1 MTEITD
7 KPLRRLRH
15 GYRRTPEQRENDL
28 VFCTDL
34 FLKGYSYRQ
43 ISDLLNKRN
52 AKMGL
57 DYAIVPPMRVYKDL
71 KQLLINWKR
80 EHEENIDLYITKE
93 LSKLDK
99 IEAEL
104 WDAWERSKKRIVS
117 KIRQSG
123 LKTERSE
130 TFAGNPR
137 YLDLVLSVQ
146 QRRAKLLGLDAPVKV
161 DMPNV
166 NVSVDSSGPKYD
178 ISVIPNDMLFVIADK
193 LQNAEYERLM
203 IEKNGDK
210 KTIESKADGH
220 IPRVA

>member
-34 FLKGYSYRQ
+34 FLRGYSYRK
-43 ISDLLNKRN
+43 ISDLLNQRN

-123 LKTERSE
+123 LKKVRSE

-210 KTIESKADGH
+210 ETEEDGE
-220 IPRVA
+220 

>member
-15 GYRRTPEQRENDL
+15 GYRRSPEQRENDL

-71 KQLLINWKR
+71 KQILINWKR

-99 IEAEL
+99 IESEL

-166 NVSVDSSGPKYD
+166 NVSVDSSSPKYD

-210 KTIESKADGH
+210 KTEEEGE
-220 IPRVA
+220 

>member
-7 KPLRRLRH
+7 KPLRRLRN

-34 FLKGYSYRQ
+34 FLRGYSYRQ
-43 ISDLLNKRN
+43 ISDLLNQRN

-123 LKTERSE
+123 LKKERSE

-166 NVSVDSSGPKYD
+166 NVSVDSSAPKYD

-210 KTIESKADGH
+210 ETEEDGE
-220 IPRVA
+220 

>member
-7 KPLRRLRH
+7 KPLRRLMH

-34 FLKGYSYRQ
+34 FLRGYSYRQ
-43 ISDLLNKRN
+43 IADLLNQRN

-161 DMPNV
+161 DLPNV

-210 KTIESKADGH
+210 ETEEDGE
-220 IPRVA
+220 

>member
-34 FLKGYSYRQ
+34 FLRGYSYRQ
-43 ISDLLNKRN
+43 IADLLNQRN

-161 DMPNV
+161 DLPNV
-166 NVSVDSSGPKYD
+166 NVSVDSSSPKYD

-210 KTIESKADGH
+210 KTEEEGE
-220 IPRVA
+220 

>member
-34 FLKGYSYRQ
+34 FLRGYSYRQ
-43 ISDLLNKRN
+43 ISDLLNQRN
-52 AKMGL
+52 AKLGL

-123 LKTERSE
+123 LKNERSE

-210 KTIESKADGH
+210 KTEEDGE
-220 IPRVA
+220 

>member
-34 FLKGYSYRQ
+34 FLRGYSYRQ
-43 ISDLLNKRN
+43 ISDLLNQRN
-52 AKMGL
+52 AKLGL

-123 LKTERSE
+123 LKNERSE

-146 QRRAKLLGLDAPVKV
+146 QRRAKLLGLDAPIKV

-210 KTIESKADGH
+210 ETEEDGE
-220 IPRVA
+220 

>member
-34 FLKGYSYRQ
+34 FLRGYSCRQ
-43 ISDLLNKRN
+43 IADLLNQRN

-161 DMPNV
+161 DLPNV
-166 NVSVDSSGPKYD
+166 NVSVDSSAPKYD

-210 KTIESKADGH
+210 KTEEDGE
-220 IPRVA
+220 

>member
-1 MTEITD
+1 MTEKTD

-34 FLKGYSYRQ
+34 FLRGYSYRQ
-43 ISDLLNKRN
+43 ISDLLNQRN

-161 DMPNV
+161 DLPNV

-210 KTIESKADGH
+210 KTEEDEE
-220 IPRVA
+220 

>member
-43 ISDLLNKRN
+43 IADLLNQRN

-80 EHEENIDLYITKE
+80 DHEENIDLYITKE

-99 IEAEL
+99 IETEL

-117 KIRQSG
+117 RIRQSG

-130 TFAGNPR
+130 SFAGNPR

-161 DMPNV
+161 DLPNV
-166 NVSVDSSGPKYD
+166 NVSVDSSAPKYD

-210 KTIESKADGH
+210 KTEEDGE
-220 IPRVA
+220 

>member
-34 FLKGYSYRQ
+34 FLRGYSYRQ
-43 ISDLLNKRN
+43 ISDLLNQRN

-161 DMPNV
+161 DLPNV
-166 NVSVDSSGPKYD
+166 NVSVDSSAPRYD

-210 KTIESKADGH
+210 KTEEDGE
-220 IPRVA
+220 

>member
-34 FLKGYSYRQ
+34 FLRGYSYRQ
-43 ISDLLNKRN
+43 IADLLNQRN

-161 DMPNV
+161 DLPNV
-166 NVSVDSSGPKYD
+166 NVSVDSSAPKYD
-178 ISVIPNDMLFVIADK
+178 ISIIPNDMLFVIADK

-210 KTIESKADGH
+210 KTEEDGE
-220 IPRVA
+220 

>member
-15 GYRRTPEQRENDL
+15 GYRRSPEQRENDL

-161 DMPNV
+161 DLPNV
-166 NVSVDSSGPKYD
+166 NVSVDSSSPKYD

-203 IEKNGDK
+203 IEKNDDK
-210 KTIESKADGH
+210 KTEEEGE
-220 IPRVA
+220 

>member
-34 FLKGYSYRQ
+34 FLRGYSYRQ
-43 ISDLLNKRN
+43 IADLLNQRN

-57 DYAIVPPMRVYKDL
+57 NYAIVPPMRVYKDL

-161 DMPNV
+161 DLPNV

-210 KTIESKADGH
+210 KTEEDGE
-220 IPRVA
+220 

>member
-34 FLKGYSYRQ
+34 FLRGYSYRQ
-43 ISDLLNKRN
+43 IADLLNQRN

-80 EHEENIDLYITKE
+80 EHEENIDLYMTKE

-161 DMPNV
+161 DLPNV
-166 NVSVDSSGPKYD
+166 NVSVDSSSPKYD

-210 KTIESKADGH
+210 KTEEEGE
-220 IPRVA
+220 

>member
-117 KIRQSG
+117 KIRHSG

-161 DMPNV
+161 DLPNV
-166 NVSVDSSGPKYD
+166 NVSVDSSSPKYD
-178 ISVIPNDMLFVIADK
+178 ISVIPNDILFVIADK

-210 KTIESKADGH
+210 KTEEDGE
-220 IPRVA
+220 

>member
-1 MTEITD
+1 MTEITE

-161 DMPNV
+161 DLPNV
-166 NVSVDSSGPKYD
+166 NVSVDSSSPKYD
-178 ISVIPNDMLFVIADK
+178 ISVIPNDILFVIADK

-210 KTIESKADGH
+210 KTEEDEE
-220 IPRVA
+220 

>member
-34 FLKGYSYRQ
+34 FLRGYSYRQ
-43 ISDLLNKRN
+43 ISDLLNQRN

-210 KTIESKADGH
+210 KTEEDGE
-220 IPRVA
+220 

>member
-161 DMPNV
+161 DLPNV
-166 NVSVDSSGPKYD
+166 NVSVDSSAPKYD

-210 KTIESKADGH
+210 KTEENGE
-220 IPRVA
+220 

>member
-15 GYRRTPEQRENDL
+15 GYRRSPEQRENDL

-99 IEAEL
+99 IESEL

-130 TFAGNPR
+130 TFAGNPH

-161 DMPNV
+161 DLPNV
-166 NVSVDSSGPKYD
+166 NVSVDSSSPKYD

-210 KTIESKADGH
+210 KTEEEGE
-220 IPRVA
+220 

>member
-34 FLKGYSYRQ
+34 FLRGYSYRQ
-43 ISDLLNKRN
+43 ISDLLNQRN

-203 IEKNGDK
+203 MEKNGDK
-210 KTIESKADGH
+210 KTEEDGE
-220 IPRVA
+220 

>member
-161 DMPNV
+161 DLPNV

-178 ISVIPNDMLFVIADK
+178 ISVIPNDMLFAIADK

-210 KTIESKADGH
+210 KTEEDGE
-220 IPRVA
+220 

>member
-34 FLKGYSYRQ
+34 FLRGYSYRQ
-43 ISDLLNKRN
+43 IADLLNQRN

-137 YLDLVLSVQ
+137 YLDLVLYVQ

-161 DMPNV
+161 DLPNV

-210 KTIESKADGH
+210 ETEEDGE
-220 IPRVA
+220 

>member
-34 FLKGYSYRQ
+34 FLRGYSYRQ
-43 ISDLLNKRN
+43 ISDLLNQRN

-210 KTIESKADGH
+210 KTEEEGE
-220 IPRVA
+220 

>member
-34 FLKGYSYRQ
+34 FLRGYSYRQ
-43 ISDLLNKRN
+43 ISDLLNQRN

-123 LKTERSE
+123 LKKERSE
-130 TFAGNPR
+130 AFAGNPR
-137 YLDLVLSVQ
+137 YLELVLSVQ

-210 KTIESKADGH
+210 ETEEDGE
-220 IPRVA
+220 

>member
-123 LKTERSE
+123 LQKERSE

-161 DMPNV
+161 DLPNV

-210 KTIESKADGH
+210 KTEEDGE
-220 IPRVA
+220 

>member
-34 FLKGYSYRQ
+34 FLRGYSYRQ
-43 ISDLLNKRN
+43 IADLLNQRN

-57 DYAIVPPMRVYKDL
+57 DYALVPPMRVYKDL

-123 LKTERSE
+123 LKKVRSE

-161 DMPNV
+161 DLPNV

-210 KTIESKADGH
+210 ETEEDGE
-220 IPRVA
+220 

>member
-34 FLKGYSYRQ
+34 FLRGYSYRQ
-43 ISDLLNKRN
+43 ISDLLNQRN

-166 NVSVDSSGPKYD
+166 NVSVDSSCPKYD

-210 KTIESKADGH
+210 KTEEDGE
-220 IPRVA
+220 

>member
-15 GYRRTPEQRENDL
+15 GYRRTTEQRENDL

-34 FLKGYSYRQ
+34 FLRGYSYRQ
-43 ISDLLNKRN
+43 ISDLLNQRN

-123 LKTERSE
+123 LKKVRSE

-210 KTIESKADGH
+210 ETEEDGE
-220 IPRVA
+220 

>member
-15 GYRRTPEQRENDL
+15 GYRRSPEQRENDL

-34 FLKGYSYRQ
+34 FLRGYSYRQ
-43 ISDLLNKRN
+43 IADLLNQRN

-161 DMPNV
+161 DLPNV
-166 NVSVDSSGPKYD
+166 NVTVDSSAPKYD

-210 KTIESKADGH
+210 KTEEDGE
-220 IPRVA
+220 

>member
-34 FLKGYSYRQ
+34 FLRGYSYRQ
-43 ISDLLNKRN
+43 IADLLNQRN
-52 AKMGL
+52 VKMGL

-104 WDAWERSKKRIVS
+104 WDAWEGSKKRIVS

-161 DMPNV
+161 DLPNV

-210 KTIESKADGH
+210 KTEEDGE
-220 IPRVA
+220 

>member
-57 DYAIVPPMRVYKDL
+57 DYVIVPPMRVYKDL

-161 DMPNV
+161 DLPNV
-166 NVSVDSSGPKYD
+166 NVSVDSSSPKYD

-210 KTIESKADGH
+210 KTEEDGE
-220 IPRVA
+220 

>member
-34 FLKGYSYRQ
+34 FLRGYSYRQ
-43 ISDLLNKRN
+43 ISDLLNQRN

-123 LKTERSE
+123 LKKERGE

-210 KTIESKADGH
+210 KTEEDGE
-220 IPRVA
+220 

>member
-34 FLKGYSYRQ
+34 FLRGYSYRQ
-43 ISDLLNKRN
+43 IADLLNQRN

-57 DYAIVPPMRVYKDL
+57 DYAIIPPMRVYKDL

-161 DMPNV
+161 DLPNV
-166 NVSVDSSGPKYD
+166 NVSVDSSSPKYD

-210 KTIESKADGH
+210 KTEEEGE
-220 IPRVA
+220 

>member
-34 FLKGYSYRQ
+34 FLRGYSYRQ
-43 ISDLLNKRN
+43 IADLLNQRN

-130 TFAGNPR
+130 TFAGNPH

-161 DMPNV
+161 DLPNV
-166 NVSVDSSGPKYD
+166 NVSVDSSSPKYD

-210 KTIESKADGH
+210 KTEEDGE
-220 IPRVA
+220 

>member
-34 FLKGYSYRQ
+34 FLRGYSYRQ
-43 ISDLLNKRN
+43 IADLLNQRN

-57 DYAIVPPMRVYKDL
+57 NYAIIPPMRVYKDL

-161 DMPNV
+161 DLPNV
-166 NVSVDSSGPKYD
+166 NVSVDSSSPKYD

-210 KTIESKADGH
+210 KTEEEGE
-220 IPRVA
+220 

>member
-34 FLKGYSYRQ
+34 FLRGYSYRQ
-43 ISDLLNKRN
+43 IADLLNQRN

-161 DMPNV
+161 DLPNV
-166 NVSVDSSGPKYD
+166 NVSVDSSSPKYD

-210 KTIESKADGH
+210 KTE
-220 IPRVA
+220 

>member
-34 FLKGYSYRQ
+34 FLRGYSYRQ
-43 ISDLLNKRN
+43 ISDLLNQRN

-57 DYAIVPPMRVYKDL
+57 DYALVPPMRVYKDL

-161 DMPNV
+161 DLPNV
-166 NVSVDSSGPKYD
+166 NVSVDSSAPKYD

-210 KTIESKADGH
+210 KTEEDGE
-220 IPRVA
+220 

>member
-15 GYRRTPEQRENDL
+15 GYRRNPEQRENDL

-34 FLKGYSYRQ
+34 FLRGYSYRQ
-43 ISDLLNKRN
+43 IADLLNQRN

-161 DMPNV
+161 DLPNV

-210 KTIESKADGH
+210 KTEEDGE
-220 IPRVA
+220 